1 MIGWVEGG
9 GQHSEGRSNDLLT
22 IHWPVSIA
30 KRAVRNPYQTQHIP
44 HPAGP
49 KRAELLY
56 EAKYGDRGADGKM
69 TREQVGAGARYS
81 NGGAVWLC
89 NLVV

>member
-1 MIGWVEGG
+1 MTCSQFIG
-9 GQHSEGRSNDLLT
+9 QSLL
-22 IHWPVSIA
+22 PNA
-30 KRAVRNPYQTQHIP
+30 PYETQHIP

-69 TREQVGAGARYS
+69 TREQVGAGARNS
-81 NGGAVWLC
+81 NGGAVRLC